1 MLSFRSVVLLGAAIY
16 LLPKDPAR
24 QQQLESA
31 IHNAYNYSTTV
42 CDRQPEACAKAG
54 EIYEDL
60 KAKAIFGAGLI
71 YTIAVGQGE
80 PNGSPA
86 DHGYTG
92 KPAKTAPPPTLR
104 WDGTPR
110 RQTTAWQG
118 TLTSSDLSPDWR
130 GNH

>member
-92 KPAKTAPPPTLR
+92 KPAKTAPTYAALGWYAKAP
-104 WDGTPR
+104 DNGM
-110 RQTTAWQG
+110 AG
-118 TLTSSDLSPDWR
+118 HIDVFGSFPDWR